1 MKKNVRILLAGNL
14 EARPVAMLVQTASR
28 FDSSVYLSIGGKR
41 VNAKSIMG
49 MMSLTLKT
57 DDEVEV
63 EAEGPDEEEAVKAIE
78 AYLSGE
84 Q

>member
-1 MKKNVRILLAGNL
+1 
-14 EARPVAMLVQTASR
+14 MLVQTASR